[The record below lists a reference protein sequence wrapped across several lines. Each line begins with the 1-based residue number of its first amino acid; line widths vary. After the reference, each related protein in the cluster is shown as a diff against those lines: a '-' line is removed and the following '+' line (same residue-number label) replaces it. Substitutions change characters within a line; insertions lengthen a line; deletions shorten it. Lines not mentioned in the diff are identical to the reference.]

1 MEQREKALLAAQ
13 ELRRDIIASGL
24 SRRDL
29 LKLGLLSGS
38 GLLALTGGIWAR
50 SALGQVTG
58 EGTVTNLTSP
68 PTRRFVAEMPIP
80 PTLQP
85 VQSLDPH
92 PTVEPNYAAGEG
104 RTRNHQAL
112 LRFPPQ
118 KYYELR
124 FEQGMHSW
132 HPDLPAGPVWAPNGI
147 FPGPMLYMRYGEPV
161 LVRMYNDLPA
171 QNLGFGI
178 PSITTHLHNGHTPS
192 ESDGFPGDYHTS
204 GQWYDH
210 HYPNQCAGM
219 DAYGDQY
226 SQYGA
231 MGDYREALG
240 SLWYHDHRLDF
251 TAQNV
256 YAGMAGMAPVYDNL
270 DSGDEHDS
278 NPLALRLPSGEYDV
292 PLIFH
297 DRVFDSQGR
306 SYFDL
311 FNLDGIIGDKFTV
324 NGVIQPFFRVQRR
337 KYRFRMLNIGP
348 SRFYRWFMSDGSP
361 FTVIAN
367 DGNLLPAPVVVKNF
381 WQSVAERHDI
391 VIDFS
396 KYKKGDR
403 VRLVNRAL
411 QTSGRGPE
419 EDLLKPGIPV
429 LEFRVESD
437 PPYRDESR
445 VPAQLRPMPPLADMV
460 AEAETERL
468 FVFDR
473 GKGAWQVNGQ
483 FFNVNRAVATPRK
496 NSTEIW
502 VIRNGGGGWAHP
514 IHIHFEEHRFLSFNG
529 RPPAAIDSGRKDVI
543 RLEENGEVRVAIR
556 FRDFEGRYPM
566 HCHNV
571 VHEDHSMMVR
581 FDIVS

>member
-1 MEQREKALLAAQ
+1 MRQKDKALLAAQ
-13 ELRRDIIASGL
+13 DLRRQVVKAGL
-24 SRRDL
+24 TRRDL

-38 GLLALTGGIWAR
+38 GLLALTGGPWAR
-50 SALGQVTG
+50 TALGQVTAA
-58 EGTVTNLTSP
+58 TSP
-68 PTRRFVAEMPIP
+68 PTRRFVAEMPVP
-80 PTLQP
+80 PKLEP
-85 VQSLDPH
+85 VQSLDPL
-92 PTVEPNYAAGEG
+92 PMVEPNTAAGEG
-104 RTRNHQAL
+104 RSRAHQAL
-112 LRFPPQ
+112 RRFPPQ
-118 KYYELR
+118 KLYELR
-124 FEQGMHSW
+124 FEQAMHNW
-132 HPDLPAGPVWAPNGI
+132 HPDLPPGPVWAPNGI
-147 FPGPMLYMRYGEPV
+147 FPGPTLSMRYGEPV
-161 LVRMYNDLPA
+161 LVRIHNDLPA

-210 HYPNQCAGM
+210 HYPNQCAGI

-226 SQYGA
+226 SQYGSL
-231 MGDYREALG
+231 GDYREALG
-240 SLWYHDHRLDF
+240 TLWYHDHRLDF

-256 YAGMAGMAPVYDNL
+256 YAGMAGMAPIYDHL

-324 NGVIQPFFRVQRR
+324 NGVIQPYFRVQRR

-381 WQSVAERHDI
+381 WQSVAERYDV

-396 KYKKGDR
+396 KYKIGDR

-437 PPYRDESR
+437 PPYPDESW
-445 VPAQLRPMPPLADMV
+445 VPARLRPLPPLADMV
-460 AEAETERL
+460 AAAQTERL
-468 FVFDR
+468 FVFGR
-473 GKGAWQVNGQ
+473 GKGAWQVNDQ
-483 FFNVNRAVATPRK
+483 FFNVNRPVATPRK
-496 NSTEIW
+496 NTTEIW
-502 VIRNGGGGWAHP
+502 TIRNGGGGWSHP

-529 RPPAAIDSGRKDVI
+529 RAPAAVDSGRKDVI
-543 RLEENGEVRVAIR
+543 RLEENGEVKVALR
-556 FRDFEGRYPM
+556 FRDFEGRYVM

-571 VHEDHSMMVR
+571 VHEDHAMMVR
-581 FDIVS
+581 FDIVA

>member
-1 MEQREKALLAAQ
+1 MQQREKALRAAQ
-13 ELRRDIIASGL
+13 ELRRQVIAAGL
-24 SRRDL
+24 SRREL

-38 GLLALTGGIWAR
+38 GLLALTGRNMGAFCPGPGHGGR
-50 SALGQVTG
+50 HGYEPDQSADASLRRGNADPADTAI
-58 EGTVTNLTSP
+58 GTVARILTRRWNRTSP
-68 PTRRFVAEMPIP
+68 PA
-80 PTLQP
+80 
-85 VQSLDPH
+85 
-92 PTVEPNYAAGEG
+92 EG

-210 HYPNQCAGM
+210 HYPNQCAGI
-219 DAYGDQY
+219 DAYGDRY

-231 MGDYREALG
+231 MGDYRDALG

-256 YAGMAGMAPVYDNL
+256 YAGMAGMAPIYDNL

-278 NPLALRLPSGEYDV
+278 NPLALRLPSGDYDV

-391 VIDFS
+391 VIDFA
-396 KYKKGDR
+396 KYKIGDR

-411 QTSGRGPE
+411 QTSGRGPKRTCSNRGSPY
-419 EDLLKPGIPV
+419 LSSAWSPTRRIRTRAA
-429 LEFRVESD
+429 FRRNCARCRRWRKCW
-437 PPYRDESR
+437 P
-445 VPAQLRPMPPLADMV
+445 RPLPSGCGCSIA
-460 AEAETERL
+460 ARA
-468 FVFDR
+468 R
-473 GKGAWQVNGQ
+473 G
-483 FFNVNRAVATPRK
+483 R
-496 NSTEIW
+496 
-502 VIRNGGGGWAHP
+502 
-514 IHIHFEEHRFLSFNG
+514 
-529 RPPAAIDSGRKDVI
+529 
-543 RLEENGEVRVAIR
+543 
-556 FRDFEGRYPM
+556 
-566 HCHNV
+566 
-571 VHEDHSMMVR
+571 SMASSSM
-581 FDIVS
+581 